1 MSVFDK
7 ITAERMW
14 HELPHRNTLQPSP
27 TMMKMTE
34 PMVKTVIR
42 NGIGATLA
50 LAVFGLVGCSSD
62 DSTAEAVESC
72 PAGAECF
79 SFDAVSDVA
88 ASGLVVQNGTI
99 TVDTSRPRTAGGKS
113 LHLVGSTSYSGRA
126 AVDVRPKSFPR
137 ASFHGRAWMYAAQAN
152 PAGKNVTLIEA
163 AGKATSPDYQGGA
176 PFDAQFRFGVQNEGP
191 LLRAGYET
199 PGWYATPPTG
209 PHTDC
214 YQHSATKMPVNQWFC
229 ATWHIDTTAKQ
240 LSFAVD
246 GQPVLQTNE
255 AGEGCV
261 GAAPEP
267 TLGNKWVYPAE
278 IASLTLGWQEYE
290 AGTGTRELW
299 IDDLAVGTEPIPCN

>member
-1 MSVFDK
+1 MTK
-7 ITAERMW
+7 
-14 HELPHRNTLQPSP
+14 
-27 TMMKMTE
+27 MMKNEPFAKIMTW
-34 PMVKTVIR
+34 
-42 NGIGATLA
+42 NGLCVTFAFAA
-50 LAVFGLVGCSSD
+50 LGSVGCASD
-62 DSTAEAVESC
+62 DATATAADSC

-79 SFDAVSDVA
+79 SFDAATDVA
-88 ASGLVVQNGTI
+88 ATGLVVQNGTV
-99 TVDTSRPRTAGGKS
+99 TVDAGKSRNAGGKS

-126 AVDVRPKSFPR
+126 AVDLRPKSFPR
-137 ASFHGRAWMYAAQAN
+137 ASFHGRAWMFAAQAN

-163 AGKATSPDYQGGA
+163 AGKATSPDYQAGA

-191 LLRAGYET
+191 LFRAGYET

-214 YQHSATKMPVNQWFC
+214 YQHSTTKMPVNQWFC
-229 ATWHIDTTAKQ
+229 ATWHIDTTTQQ

-246 GQPVLQTNE
+246 GQSVLQTGVS
-255 AGEGCV
+255 GEGCV

-290 AGTGTRELW
+290 AGTGARELW